1 MGSEARSE
9 ESAPR
14 DLDAS
19 KVVPVIAF
27 NSPPGDGI
35 GSHGRFKI
43 SCRKACRFESYPG
56 DQTKGKQM
64 ATAESDQYSGPIKVI
79 QRPKPR
85 ILDPEE
91 IHDLTKE
98 ELATKTKII
107 VGTSILLPAIVTLL
121 VVTLGLVKYSFAI
134 LFLTIFL
141 VIVTIALL
149 DTKHD
154 NLLCK
159 KYNVKYLSRY

>member
-1 MGSEARSE
+1 
-9 ESAPR
+9 
-14 DLDAS
+14 
-19 KVVPVIAF
+19 
-27 NSPPGDGI
+27 
-35 GSHGRFKI
+35 
-43 SCRKACRFESYPG
+43 
-56 DQTKGKQM
+56 M